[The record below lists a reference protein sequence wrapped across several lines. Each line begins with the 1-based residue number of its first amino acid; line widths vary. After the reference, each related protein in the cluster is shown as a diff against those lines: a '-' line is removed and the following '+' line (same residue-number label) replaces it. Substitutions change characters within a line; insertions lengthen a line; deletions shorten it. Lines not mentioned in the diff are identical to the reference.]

1 MIASSRTRS
10 AVCQLVDDRRLLQKF
25 VFPRTDSSKSHYLP
39 VNLHRIVQNAIQI
52 YSHLHRPMFLS
63 RRLQVRRL
71 RLVHRRMHPTSP
83 ARLLS
88 NRSAMLFPPR
98 DLSLQ
103 RSPRYKPQSPSSAEH
118 LSATH
123 QPVRLSVPHPHT
135 VCFSFFLTLYHV
147 LNTPH
152 VTDFSEQVLFQS

>member
-1 MIASSRTRS
+1 
-10 AVCQLVDDRRLLQKF
+10 
-25 VFPRTDSSKSHYLP
+25 
-39 VNLHRIVQNAIQI
+39 
-52 YSHLHRPMFLS
+52 MFLS

-83 ARLLS
+83 RPAIIQQVRDAL
-88 NRSAMLFPPR
+88 PPR

-103 RSPRYKPQSPSSAEH
+103 RRPVIAHNPHPSARH

-135 VCFSFFLTLYHV
+135 VCFSFFLTSYHV

-152 VTDFSEQVLFQS
+152 VTDSPSKSCFNLDCYFLTNYILSPRPLL